1 MSKDSQIV
9 LTETFTLDAATRE
22 RFGMHITPSGFLV
35 AEPRVAR
42 IGIQIYK
49 GHEVGRPDMDEVR
62 VYRPETEV
70 FDKRAMVS
78 LAHKPVTLDHPD
90 TQVDATNWKEF
101 AVGNSTGDVAR
112 DGEYIRVPL
121 ALMDAAAIKAAR
133 SHKSQLSVGYSANL
147 KWESGET
154 NDGQFYDAVQT
165 EIRANHIALV
175 SNARGGNK
183 LKMGDDLFDHKDS
196 HERRTP
202 MTERTLNLDGVNI
215 ALEDKDGQIVERH
228 LKTLND
234 TTADLRKQLGE
245 SQSKATE
252 LQKAIETKDGEII
265 GLIKKLA
272 DAEWTPAKRDEA
284 IRTSLEVFERARRV
298 LGDKLVT
305 DGKSDAEIKRDV
317 VAAEIGDEEAKAMS
331 DEAIAGVFRAV
342 TRETKKDDG
351 LRRTVDALSRPLPQ
365 VNASQAAHQKYVER
379 LANAHKQ
386 KSA

>member
-1 MSKDSQIV
+1 MPKDSQIV

-22 RFGMHITPSGFLV
+22 RFGMHMTPSGFLV

-42 IGIQIYK
+42 IGIQMYK
-49 GHEVGRPDMDEVR
+49 GHEVGRPDMEEVR

-90 TQVDATNWKEF
+90 TQVDASNWKEF

-154 NDGQFYDAVQT
+154 NDGQFYDAMQT

-175 SNARGGNK
+175 SNARGGNN

-196 HERRTP
+196 HERRIP
-202 MTERTLNLDGVNI
+202 MTERTLVIDGVNI
-215 ALEDKDGQIVERH
+215 TLEDKDSQILERY
-228 LKTLND
+228 LATL
-234 TTADLRKQLGE
+234 TTKFGD
-245 SQSKATE
+245 SDSKIAE
-252 LQKAIETKDGEII
+252 MKKAIDTKDGEII
-265 GLIKKLA
+265 GLTKKLA
-272 DAEWTPAKRDEA
+272 DAEWTPAKIDEA
-284 IRTSLEVFERARRV
+284 VRNRLELFERARRA

-305 DGKSDAEIKRDV
+305 DGKTDAEIKREV
-317 VAAEIGDEEAKAMS
+317 VVAEIGDDEAKAMS
-331 DEAIAGVFRAV
+331 DEAVSGVFRAV
-342 TRETKKDDG
+342 TRETKTNDG
-351 LRRTVDALSRPLPQ
+351 LRRTATALSQPLPTMTP
-365 VNASQAAHQKYVER
+365 SQIAHQKYVER

>member
-78 LAHKPVTLDHPD
+78 LAHKPITLDHPD

-147 KWESGET
+147 KWEPGET

-183 LKMGDDLFDHKDS
+183 LKMGDDLFDDQQ
-196 HERRTP
+196 RRTKMP
-202 MTERTLNLDGVNI
+202 DHVVNVDGVNI
-215 ALEDKDGQIVERH
+215 ALDDKDRQILERH
-228 LKTLND
+228 LSSL
-234 TTADLRKQLGE
+234 TTKLKDAEVTVTSALAKMAD
-245 SQSKATE
+245 

-265 GLIKKLA
+265 GLTKKLA
-272 DAEWTPAKRDEA
+272 DAEWTPAKVDEA
-284 IRTSLEVFERARRV
+284 VRNRLELFERARRA

-305 DGKSDAEIKRDV
+305 DGKTDAEIKRQV
-317 VAAEIGDEEAKAMS
+317 VVAEIGDEEAKTMS

-342 TRETKKDDG
+342 TREIKTNDG
-351 LRRTVDALSRPLPQ
+351 LRRTATALSQPLPTM
-365 VNASQAAHQKYVER
+365 NPSQIAHQKYVER

-386 KSA
+386 KTA